1 MNFIRCVSYV
11 ALGIIWVLVSG
22 SVTIGNFLLGLLF
35 STVILYC
42 MRNMFTFT
50 TKPSEFF
57 RTLPQKIVYSGVLLK
72 EIVKANID
80 VGRRILQPKINV
92 RPGIIAYPYRTQH
105 DMSTTM
111 LANTITL
118 TPGTL
123 VIDIHEDKK
132 SKDGDYHG
140 VLYVHCIDMENPKDV
155 RDSIYDSIEK
165 YVLEAFE

>member
-1 MNFIRCVSYV
+1 MNFIRCVSYIV
-11 ALGIIWVLVSG
+11 LGFVWVLVSG
-22 SVTIGNFLLGLLF
+22 SATIGNFLLGLIF
-35 STVILYC
+35 SAVILYC
-42 MRNMFTFT
+42 MRGMFTFT
-50 TKPSEFF
+50 TPPSAFVK
-57 RTLPQKIVYSGVLLK
+57 TLPQKAVYICILIK

-80 VGRRILQPKINV
+80 VARRILQPKINI

-132 SKDGDYHG
+132 STDGDYHG
-140 VLYVHCIDMENPKDV
+140 VLYVHCIDMDSPKDV